1 MRRCVCAALLPPK
14 PIKQV
19 VSPAVVVAALRR
31 LAIEVRHGM
40 SRVSMIKIIMSKT
53 PRISVPIT
61 PETAKKL
68 KQLSAE
74 NGRSLAANF
83 AELAQ
88 AGAANNGI
96 AQQLEKLT
104 ASLSNSSEQRNEQQ
118 TQKWIAEFKAEVA
131 EGLEK
136 LAAVKSDSEGI
147 FIPAEGFLY
156 LFEETFF
163 SAFLSSSIIAE
174 ATPGS
179 TKQTPSFHLQNA
191 RQKAKGAVKNFLD
204 KCGG

>member
-1 MRRCVCAALLPPK
+1 MRCCACAASLPSK

-19 VSPAVVVAALRR
+19 VSSLLEGAALRPDD
-31 LAIEVRHGM
+31 IQIKHGI
-40 SRVSMIKIIMSKT
+40 SRVPMIKIIMSKT
-53 PRISVPIT
+53 PRISVPISSAI
-61 PETAKKL
+61 AKKL

-83 AELAQ
+83 AELAV
-88 AGAANNGI
+88 AGAENNGI

-104 ASLSNSSEQRNEQQ
+104 ASLTNSPEQKNDQQ
-118 TQKWIAEFKAEVA
+118 TQKRIAEFKAEIV
-131 EGLEK
+131 EK
-136 LAAVKSDSEGI
+136 LEQLAAEKSDGEGV
-147 FIPAEGFLY
+147 FIPAEGFVF
-156 LFEETFF
+156 LFEEAFF
-163 SAFLSSSIIAE
+163 SSFLSSSIIAE

-204 KCGG
+204 KCRG